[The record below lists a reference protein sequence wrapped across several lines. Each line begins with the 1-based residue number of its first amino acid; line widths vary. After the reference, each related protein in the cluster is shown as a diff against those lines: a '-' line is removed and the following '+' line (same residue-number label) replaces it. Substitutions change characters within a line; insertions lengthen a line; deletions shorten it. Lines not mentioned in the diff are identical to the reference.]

1 MKEKIKICIVT
12 GTRAEYSLLRKLIFD
27 LNDDEN
33 FDTKLIVTGAHLSQR
48 YGHTINEIFA
58 DRIPIFKT
66 IDLNLDSE

>member
-1 MKEKIKICIVT
+1 M
-12 GTRAEYSLLRKLIFD
+12 LLELEQNIAFCEKLIFD

-33 FDTKLIVTGAHLSQR
+33 FDTKLIVTGAHLSER

-66 IDLNLDSE
+66 IDLII